1 MKKMLS
7 TCIGVGALLFAALTA
22 PAHAGG
28 KAYSLWEYGGWVEAG
43 IYGNNHGNRN
53 LYDNNNSFR
62 TPFNGGPGEAWNP
75 ASGNTAALGPARMAD
90 VQMNQAYGY
99 IGKKI
104 DPHCGWD
111 IGGRVDF
118 MYGIDAIDTQSNG
131 LEYFEGNNDAR
142 SRWGEGDYLASLPQA
157 YAEIGYRTLSV
168 KAGKF
173 YTPLGHESIMST
185 GRFFYSTSY
194 AYSIT
199 PVTQTGALATWDAN
213 SRLSVYGGWTCGEDF
228 SGYDQW
234 GSGSSTFGNAD
245 NNAALF
251 GLKYKVNRKIN
262 FGYGVLLGK
271 DKDYWGSGEDC
282 DYFVHSFIIGFQ
294 PNRCWDYTFEW
305 ALRNNDYGD
314 GNFSAYGIN
323 QELIYKLNRC
333 WAFGLRGEWMY
344 ENEFDA
350 NSYEVTLGANWTPN
364 KWLLVRPE
372 IRYDYCDGNDFGYAN
387 GNRAFDYGDSKDQ
400 FGFGV
405 STVVKF

>member
-7 TCIGVGALLFAALTA
+7 TCIGVGTLLFAALTA

-28 KAYSLWEYGGWVEAG
+28 KSYSLWEYGGWVEAG

-53 LYDNNNSFR
+53 TYDNFSNRAPYNWAN
-62 TPFNGGPGEAWNP
+62 PGPGEAWDP
-75 ASGNTAALGPARMAD
+75 ASGNTAVLGPARMAD

-99 IGKKI
+99 FGKKI

-131 LEYFEGNNDAR
+131 LEYGTGHD
-142 SRWGEGDYLASLPQA
+142 RWGEGDYLASLPQA
-157 YAEIGYRTLSV
+157 YAEVGYRTLSV
-168 KAGKF
+168 KLGKF
-173 YTPLGHESIMST
+173 YGPLGHESIMST

-199 PVTQTGALATWDAN
+199 PVTQTGALVTWDPT
-213 SRLSVYGGWTCGEDF
+213 SRLSIYGGWTCGEDY
-228 SGYDQW
+228 GGW
-234 GSGSSTFGNAD
+234 GGMGSSTFANAD

-251 GLKYKVNRKIN
+251 GLKYQVNRKIN
-262 FGYGVLLGK
+262 FRYGVLMGRENDYDGWAG
-271 DKDYWGSGEDC
+271 DKNE
-282 DYFVHSFIIGFQ
+282 YFVHSFIIDFQ

-305 ALRNNDYGD
+305 ALRNNNYDWGGGTD
-314 GNFSAYGIN
+314 RFAAYGIN
-323 QELIYKLNRC
+323 QELIYKMNRC

-344 ENEFDA
+344 ENALDA
-350 NSYEVTLGANWTPN
+350 NHYEVTLGANWTPN
-364 KWLLVRPE
+364 NWLLVRPE
-372 IRYDYCDGNDFGYAN
+372 IRYDYCDEDT
-387 GNRAFDYGDSKDQ
+387 FDYGNSKDQ